1 MKWGNEKKKYDWL
14 NTYPKY
20 ELSPLAAASALTLGI
35 SGVKDEMSKNLDS
48 IVACDNWESERF
60 KRGSAVSL
68 KSEQY
73 SGLAIGYFGISAVL
87 SAVYFPAMGFYSEL
101 VNLTKK

>member
-20 ELSPLAAASALTLGI
+20 ELSPLAAASVLTLGI
-35 SGVKDEMSKNLDS
+35 SAVDSEKSKSLES
-48 IVACDNWESERF
+48 IVSCANCRMKCS
-60 KRGSAVSL
+60 KSSLSSQAVD
-68 KSEQY
+68 Y
-73 SGLAIGYFGISAVL
+73 SDLSFVYFGLSLAL
-87 SAVYFPAMGFYSEL
+87 SAAYFSSMGFYSEL